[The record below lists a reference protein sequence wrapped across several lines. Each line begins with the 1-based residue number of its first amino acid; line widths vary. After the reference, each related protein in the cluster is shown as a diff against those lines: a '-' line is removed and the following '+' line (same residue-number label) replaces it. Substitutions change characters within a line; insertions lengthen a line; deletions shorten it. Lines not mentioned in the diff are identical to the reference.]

1 MQEVEVA
8 RFESAGDV
16 RRVCMSW
23 DEGRLVIREDVSG
36 PSALVAY
43 GEASR
48 SLVVMLD
55 KESAARLLACFGG
68 EKALRQQLSQPN
80 FDVIDL
86 MELCDR
92 EGCRYQQISQIPAQ
106 N

>member
-16 RRVCMSW
+16 RRVFMSW
-23 DEGRLVIREDVSG
+23 NEGCLTVREDVSG

-48 SLVVMLD
+48 SLVVLFD
-55 KESAARLLACFGG
+55 KDSAARLLGCLGG
-68 EKALRQQLSQPN
+68 EKALRQQLSQSN
-80 FDVIDL
+80 FDVVDL

-92 EGCRYQQISQIPAQ
+92 EGCRYQRVSQIPAQ